1 MDQIKYSII
10 GAGVIGLAIA
20 NELAAKGD
28 GDIVVFEKNEKFGQ
42 ETSSRNSEVIHAG
55 LYYPKDSLK
64 SRLCLK
70 GNKMLYEYCKKEN
83 IPHNNCGKLV
93 VSTDEREKQEI
104 KEIYNNALSA
114 GVNDIEYLEEKDI
127 KKIEPQIFALNA
139 LYSKTTG
146 IIDVHKLME
155 KLCNKSSDSG
165 GMIVLNSEV
174 KSIKK
179 TNEGYILVYS
189 DGEEILSEF
198 VVNSAGLFSDKTA
211 ETAGFDVNKLG
222 YKLKFCK
229 GDYFKVSC
237 SPNKISHLIYPPP
250 HEKGYGL
257 GIHATLNLSGYIRL
271 GPDANYVNEI
281 NYDMDD
287 CKIGEFYNSAK
298 KMLPWLSSDM
308 ISPDTS
314 GIRPKLQGPD
324 DGFKD
329 FVIQEESRNG
339 FPKFINLIGIESPGL
354 TSCLAIGEYVRK
366 LSERCD

>member
-1 MDQIKYSII
+1 MEKIKYAII
-10 GAGVIGLAIA
+10 GAGVVGLAIGYEFSK
-20 NELAAKGD
+20 NKD
-28 GDIVVFEKNEKFGQ
+28 GDVVIFEKNEKYGQ

-55 LYYPKDSLK
+55 LYYPKETLK
-64 SRLCLK
+64 SRLCIK
-70 GNKMLYEYCKKEN
+70 GNKVLYDFCKKEN
-83 IPHNNCGKLV
+83 IPNDNCGKLV

-104 KEIYNNALSA
+104 IEIYSNALKS
-114 GVNDIEYLEEKDI
+114 GVNNIEYLEEKDI
-127 KKIEPQIFALNA
+127 KKLEPEVFALNA

-146 IIDVHKLME
+146 IIDVHKLMKKLSE
-155 KLCNKSSDSG
+155 KFADNG
-165 GMIVLNSEV
+165 GMIALNSEV

-179 TNEGYILVYS
+179 TNKGYVLVYS

-198 VVNSAGLFSDKTA
+198 VVNSAGLYSDKIA
-211 ETAGFDVNKLG
+211 EMAGFDINKLG
-222 YKLKFCK
+222 YKLKLCK
-229 GDYFKVSC
+229 GDYFKIS
-237 SPNKISHLIYPPP
+237 SQPNIISHLIYPPP

-281 NYDMDD
+281 NYDVDD
-287 CKIGEFYNSAK
+287 YKIDEFYYSAK
-298 KMLPWLSSDM
+298 KMLPWLSKDM

-329 FVIQEESRNG
+329 FVIQEEGRNG

-366 LSERCD
+366 LSKRCD